1 MKHLT
6 PNKPVEQ
13 WLLVPGLIGFV
24 YYALLTGF
32 HGLNPFDVDWLLPFW
47 RGSID
52 SAQHYLGWEF
62 FRQAPLLQWP
72 PGKSPNLGPTGGSGV
87 ALTDSLPLFAFIFKP
102 LTFWFSQPFQYFGI
116 WVLTCFVLQAV
127 FAWKLLTIWIKQWEH
142 VVLGTYFFC
151 FSPIFIDRMTVHLAL
166 AGHWVIL
173 AGLFLLFSPKSTF
186 KHWLVLASIAMLV
199 QPYLAIICAALFLAW
214 VLIALLETR
223 AVVQF
228 AQKLC
233 IFIGVLFASGWS
245 SGLFIFGLGS
255 AKAAGFGTY
264 SANALAWVDPG
275 FTWYEKALWSR
286 YVPDHWQNTG
296 QYEGMNYLG
305 SGVLLLAIF
314 ALGYQL
320 FKGTWKTRAV
330 QVAIVLSLVAVF
342 GRSGSPQSELV
353 FLLGVLSAVV
363 FLVLSKHFSQNKS
376 TTVIYVL
383 LFTSLILIAFTYQIF
398 IGNFLIADF
407 IIPESI
413 NNLLSVVRT
422 SGRML
427 WPITY
432 LLIGSLIVLTSQNLR
447 RIYASGLIALV
458 LCVQVYES
466 AEAVGVTKSMFTR
479 SGPTE
484 ILVSPLWE
492 TLGKKYQNIAIVL
505 PNDDP
510 ILYPTNPDFAAPEGS
525 FLWREIGEFAVRHK
539 MQLNSFYF
547 SRVPTKQMESDS
559 KILKWSIEGESLD
572 SDTLYVFID
581 SALWNFSKAHHLQH
595 NLLGILDNVPI
606 LGPGLLPC
614 TKCDMSGFTD
624 FGK

>member
-13 WLLVPGLIGFV
+13 WLLVPGLIGFI
-24 YYALLTGF
+24 YYALLTRF

-72 PGKSPNLGPTGGSGV
+72 PGKSPNLGPMGGSGV

-116 WVLTCFVLQAV
+116 WVLACFVLQSV

-151 FSPIFIDRMTVHLAL
+151 FSPIFINRMTVHLAL
-166 AGHWVIL
+166 AGHWIIL
-173 AGLFLLFSPKSTF
+173 AGLYLLFNSKSTF
-186 KHWLVLASIAMLV
+186 KHWLVLASVAMLV

-223 AVVQF
+223 AVLQFVQKF
-228 AQKLC
+228 S
-233 IFIGVLFASGWS
+233 IFIGVLFASGWA

-255 AKAAGFGTY
+255 AKAEGFGIY

-286 YVPDHWQNTG
+286 YVPEGWKNSG

-330 QVAIVLSLVAVF
+330 QVAIILSFVAVF
-342 GRSGSPQSELV
+342 GRSGSTQSELV

-363 FLVLSKHFSQNKS
+363 YLELIRHFLQNRKA
-376 TTVIYVL
+376 TVIYVL
-383 LFTSLILIAFTYQIF
+383 LFASFMMIAFTYQIF
-398 IGNFLIADF
+398 IGNFLVIN
-407 IIPESI
+407 ITIPESM

-432 LLIGSLIVLTSQNLR
+432 LLIGSLIVLTSRNLR

-466 AEAVGVTKSMFTR
+466 FEAVGVTKSLFTR

-492 TLGKKYQNIAIVL
+492 ILGKKYQNIAIVL
-505 PNDDP
+505 PNDGP
-510 ILYPTNPDFAAPEGS
+510 MLYPTNPDFAAPEGS
-525 FLWREIGEFAVRHK
+525 FLWREIGEFAVKYRMK
-539 MQLNSFYF
+539 LNSFYF
-547 SRVPTKQMESDS
+547 SREPTMQNESEAKVLS
-559 KILKWSIEGESLD
+559 TTINSGSYR
-572 SDTLYVFID
+572 SDTLYIFID
-581 SALWNFSKAHHLQH
+581 SQMWELAKQR
-595 NLLGILDNVPI
+595 LGSLSTLRILDSVPI
-606 LGPGLLPC
+606 VAPA
-614 TKCDMSGFTD
+614 GF
-624 FGK
+624 